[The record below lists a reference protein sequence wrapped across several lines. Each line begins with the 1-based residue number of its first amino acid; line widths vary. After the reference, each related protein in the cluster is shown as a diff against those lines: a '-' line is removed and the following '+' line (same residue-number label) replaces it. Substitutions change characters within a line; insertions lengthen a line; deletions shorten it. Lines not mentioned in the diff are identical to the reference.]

1 MAEGPTI
8 EGLGLLGIRD
18 LFGASE
24 ALSVQLL
31 AVYIPNKDKD
41 GNEINR
47 DVWVQQALERFSA
60 VGGGAS
66 AIKDMEGAW
75 LNSETGQLILED
87 TNLVYTF
94 ILPEKFVEHIA
105 ELRALF
111 HDFGRST
118 NQGEVMF
125 HFGGVTYRITQ
136 FDED

>member
-1 MAEGPTI
+1 MAEDPII

-31 AVYIPNKDKD
+31 AVYIPNKDQD
-41 GNEINR
+41 GNQIDR
-47 DVWVQQALERFSA
+47 DIWVTQALERFSE

-66 AIKDMEGAW
+66 AISDMKGAW
-75 LNSETGQLILED
+75 INPKTGELVLED

-94 ILPEKFVEHIA
+94 VLPDKFVEHIA

-111 HDFGRST
+111 HDFGKST

-125 HFGGVTYRITQ
+125 YFGGVTYRITA